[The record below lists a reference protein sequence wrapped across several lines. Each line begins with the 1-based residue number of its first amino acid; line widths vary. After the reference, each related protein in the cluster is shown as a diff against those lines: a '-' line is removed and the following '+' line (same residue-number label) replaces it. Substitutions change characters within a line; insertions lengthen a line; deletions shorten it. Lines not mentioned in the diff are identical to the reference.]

1 MGDLIENDPEKFIE
15 DVGSLEYN
23 NCETGNLHRLSLY
36 RQFDPLISSTK
47 TPVRLPN
54 NNAANN
60 LHVDE
65 NPQPLNDT
73 NTLIRLNTTVKTD
86 CDENESVL
94 NVKSNGN
101 AANDD
106 SSNQQIVQMNEEIGL
121 LETKNENLGLV
132 IAHLT
137 LLNED
142 IINLS
147 MNKITNLQETIFS
160 KEDDLNKLSMIKNQL
175 EEDLNGIEKNYYE
188 IHSRY
193 DNLRTLVKEMDQKES
208 QDKAKIQDLS
218 IKLKERENECLK
230 WKHQAEEASEK
241 YLILLKFNYYL
252 INLLFIILLIVPINV
267 YKIAT
272 RPFH

>member
-23 NCETGNLHRLSLY
+23 NCETGNLHRLSLF
-36 RQFDPLISSTK
+36 RQFDPLISQTK

-54 NNAANN
+54 NDANTP
-60 LHVDE
+60 HVDVD
-65 NPQPLNDT
+65 PQPMNET
-73 NTLIRLNTTVKTD
+73 NTLIHLNSPMKTD
-86 CDENESVL
+86 SDEMEPAVN
-94 NVKSNGN
+94 SNGN

-106 SSNQQIVQMNEEIGL
+106 SHNQQIVQMNEEIGL
-121 LETKNENLGLV
+121 LETKNENLELV

-142 IINLS
+142 IVNLV
-147 MNKITNLQETIFS
+147 MNKITNLQESISS
-160 KEDDLNKLSMIKNQL
+160 KEDELNKLSNIKNQL
-175 EEDLNGIEKNYYE
+175 EEDINGIEKNYYE

-218 IKLKERENECLK
+218 IKLRDRENECLK
-230 WKHQAEEASEK
+230 WKHQAEEALEK
-241 YLILLKFNYYL
+241 YLILFN
-252 INLLFIILLIVPINV
+252 F
-267 YKIAT
+267 
-272 RPFH
+272 